1 MRKSPEVRSACQLG
15 FWIAMLFVLV
25 MTYAVTV
32 AIEIERI
39 ADRAAARN
47 AIDALMRDTCTHPV
61 VGCRVT

>member
-32 AIEIERI
+32 AIEI